1 MSLPA
6 YKEPLFGPAA
16 YLDWEAE
23 QSEKHEYLNGEVFNM
38 AGASEAHVTI
48 ALNVA
53 MALRQHLQGAGF
65 ASFVLTMLL
74 GCAISAAL
82 AWGKVARLF
91 AFRALAEDAHNRR

>member
-16 YLDWEAE
+16 YLDWEDE

-48 ALNVA
+48 AGNVFV
-53 MALRQHLQGAGF
+53 ALRNHCPMKA
-65 ASFVLTMLL
+65 
-74 GCAISAAL
+74 
-82 AWGKVARLF
+82 KH
-91 AFRALAEDAHNRR
+91 DAVDRQRSL